1 MGAGNKCSHPEREC
15 PSAAKKTSAVEEHP
29 GGWGMKNNGIRSA
42 LHKLPGINFNFYA
55 TQKLQK
61 QPEFPTRV
69 GAIQNQK

>member
-1 MGAGNKCSHPEREC
+1 VNVLP
-15 PSAAKKTSAVEEHP
+15 PPKKHHQWRRQ
-29 GGWGMKNNGIRSA
+29 GGGEWGMKNNGICSA

-69 GAIQNQK
+69 RAIQNEKS

>member
-1 MGAGNKCSHPEREC
+1 MSFRRQKNISSGGASW
-15 PSAAKKTSAVEEHP
+15 
-29 GGWGMKNNGIRSA
+29 GWGMKNNGIRSA

>member
-1 MGAGNKCSHPEREC
+1 MNAATQNVNVLPPPKKHQQWRSILGVGNEKQWHC
-15 PSAAKKTSAVEEHP
+15 
-29 GGWGMKNNGIRSA
+29 SA